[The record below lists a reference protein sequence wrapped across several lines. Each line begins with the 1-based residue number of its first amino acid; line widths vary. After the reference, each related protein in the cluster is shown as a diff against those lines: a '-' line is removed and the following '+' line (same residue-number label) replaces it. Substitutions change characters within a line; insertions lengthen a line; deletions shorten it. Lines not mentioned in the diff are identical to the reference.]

1 MQGAAHLYDG
11 QSATRHPVQVVLSR
25 ERQALVITGAG
36 HAAPLIWPLQ
46 DLRELHDHADDGQLI
61 LTRHLETGDESLRDP
76 ARLVIEDPEMTAWLR
91 RTRPRLARRDLR
103 AGTWRRIGLR
113 AGGALAAVLLMIFV
127 ILPALAGTLSRL
139 IPMEKEIAFGRDVK
153 AQIERVFGAT
163 EAGELDC
170 SAPDGVAALDRMVAR
185 LTEGQEIGYPLD
197 VSVID
202 HEMMNAFAMPGGQI
216 VVMRGLLEGADGPDM
231 VAAVLAHEIGHVVHR
246 DPTRNALRTAGS
258 VGLLGLLFGDF
269 SGGAAMVFLGERMI
283 SASYSRDAEAKAD
296 AFAFDMLRSAG
307 LPPSALGDMFE
318 RFRQKFGDDD
328 GPGTHFASHPR
339 LSDRIAAA
347 GAASTGDSPH
357 RPALSPQDWR
367 ALQDIC
373 DIRANTRD
381 TD

>member
-11 QSATRHPVQVVLSR
+11 RSAARQAVQVALSR
-25 ERQALVITGAG
+25 ERQALVITGDG
-36 HAAPLIWPLQ
+36 LEVPLIWPLQ
-46 DLRELHDHADDGQLI
+46 DLRELHDHADEDQLI

-76 ARLVIEDPEMTAWLR
+76 ARLVVEDPEMAAWLR

-103 AGTWRRIGLR
+103 EGTWRRIGLR

-139 IPMEKEIAFGRDVK
+139 IPVEKEIAFGRGVK

-170 SAPDGVAALDRMVAR
+170 SAPDGVAALERMVAR
-185 LTEGQEIGYPLD
+185 LTDGQEIGYPLD
-197 VSVID
+197 VTVID
-202 HEMMNAFAMPGGQI
+202 HQMMNAFAMPGGHI
-216 VVMRGLLEGADGPDM
+216 VVMRGLLEGADSPDM

-269 SGGAAMVFLGERMI
+269 TGGAATVLLAERMI
-283 SASYSRDAEAKAD
+283 SASYSREAEAKAD
-296 AFAFDMLRSAG
+296 AYAFDMLRSAG

-318 RFRQKFGDDD
+318 RFREEFGDVE
-328 GPGTHFASHPR
+328 GPMAHFASHPR
-339 LSDRIAAA
+339 LTDRIAAA
-347 GAASTGDSPH
+347 GAASSGDSPH
-357 RPALSPQDWR
+357 RPALSSGEWR

-373 DIRANTRD
+373 DIHANTRD

>member
-11 QSATRHPVQVVLSR
+11 HSAARHPVEVALSR
-25 ERQALVITGAG
+25 ERQALVITGEG
-36 HAAPLIWPLQ
+36 LAAPLVWPLQ
-46 DLRELHDHADDGQLI
+46 DLRALHDHADDGQLI
-61 LTRHLETGDESLRDP
+61 LTRHLETEDESLRDT
-76 ARLVIEDPEMTAWLR
+76 ARLVVEDAEMVAWLR

-103 AGTWRRIGLR
+103 EGTWRRIGLR

-139 IPMEKEIAFGRDVK
+139 IPVEKEIAFGRGVK

-163 EAGELDC
+163 EAGALDC
-170 SAPDGVAALDRMVAR
+170 SAPDGTAALERMVAR
-185 LTEGQEIGYPLD
+185 LTEGQEIGYPLEI
-197 VSVID
+197 SVID
-202 HEMMNAFAMPGGQI
+202 HKMMNAFAVPGGQI
-216 VVMRGLLEGADGPDM
+216 VVMRGLLEGAGDPDM

-269 SGGAAMVFLGERMI
+269 TGGAATVLLAERMI
-283 SASYSRDAEAKAD
+283 SASYSQEAEAEAD
-296 AFAFDMLRSAG
+296 TYAVEILRSAG

-318 RFRQKFGDDD
+318 RFREEYGDVE
-328 GPGTHFASHPR
+328 GAMAHFASHPR

-347 GAASTGDSPH
+347 GAAASGDSPH
-357 RPALSPQDWR
+357 RPSLAPEEWR
-367 ALQDIC
+367 ALQNIC

-381 TD
+381 AG